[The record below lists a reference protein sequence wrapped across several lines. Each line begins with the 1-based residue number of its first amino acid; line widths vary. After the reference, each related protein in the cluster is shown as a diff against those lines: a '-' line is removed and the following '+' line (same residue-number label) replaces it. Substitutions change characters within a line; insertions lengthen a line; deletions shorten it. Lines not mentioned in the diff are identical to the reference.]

1 MASLIVAP
9 ALIQLCIC
17 SSNMESTAGFGM
29 EAVIFPSAASISQH
43 INDQSIG
50 AIYLD
55 KGVIILV
62 IFCKFMH
69 VNFVLA
75 SL

>member
-1 MASLIVAP
+1 
-9 ALIQLCIC
+9 
-17 SSNMESTAGFGM
+17 MESTAGFGM
-29 EAVIFPSAASISQH
+29 EAVIFPSAAPISQH

-50 AIYLD
+50 AIYLH

-69 VNFVLA
+69 AYFALA